1 MIGPIIVAVAAFGIV
16 AIYIKIVN
24 WFLRSDEHWNETPV
38 QAPRPATAGNP
49 TPEPVLSHAKA

>member
-1 MIGPIIVAVAAFGIV
+1 MTGSIMVALATFAIV

-24 WFLRSDEHWNETPV
+24 WFLRSDEHWNETPLP
-38 QAPRPATAGNP
+38 APRAARAGSA